1 MDTNNLLHSNNNF
14 NILSQLILTEISNNI
29 LQSDIEYKFQNHLF
43 GCLSILEYI
52 DEGNGMIDNYKLH
65 IKFNS
70 DNSDNSDN
78 SSISYNLLTIDISN
92 EFCLIG
98 VKLGFWNDDDLILD
112 LNSPMLETYKN
123 MWINLFK
130 FFENT
135 DETCGFIEDFEELCY
150 ELYRDRLGTDC
161 PFVKCIEGNEI
172 VIRPERPECPQRPER
187 PVEHNP
193 EVNQKSRKFNH
204 TARRRRNLT
213 PVFRRKGFN
222 KTRKTEV

>member
-1 MDTNNLLHSNNNF
+1 MDTYNLLNSNNNF
-14 NILSQLILTEISNNI
+14 NILTQHILTEISNNI
-29 LQSDIEYKFQNHLF
+29 LQSDSEYKFQNHLF

-52 DEGNGMIDNYKLH
+52 DDGNGMIDNSKLH
-65 IKFNS
+65 IKLKS
-70 DNSDNSDN
+70 DNSDISN
-78 SSISYNLLTIDISN
+78 ISYNLLTIDLSN

-112 LNSPMLETYKN
+112 LNSSMLEIYKN
-123 MWINLFK
+123 MWIDLFN

-150 ELYRDRLGTDC
+150 ELYRERLGNDC

-172 VIRPERPECPQRPER
+172 VVRPERPI
-187 PVEHNP
+187 EHNL
-193 EVNQKSRKFNH
+193 EVSQKSRKFNH